1 MSNFQTLQNGINHI
15 KKIREADKK
24 LSDAFKFLDSNIRFV
39 SLEWVEDDY
48 VKLLSIT
55 FNDTYDWIS
64 YFVYE
69 CDFGK
74 KKREVTV
81 KGKPF
86 ELRTVRQL
94 YKLINIK
101 EQ

>member
-1 MSNFQTLQNGINHI
+1 MSDFITLQNGINHI

-24 LSDAFKFLDSNIRFV
+24 LSDAFSFVDTNVRFISLDWI
-39 SLEWVEDDY
+39 EDDY
-48 VKLLSIT
+48 IKLLSIT
-55 FNDTYDWIS
+55 LNDTYDWIS
-64 YFVYE
+64 YYVYE

-94 YKLINIK
+94 YKLITTK
-101 EQ
+101 E